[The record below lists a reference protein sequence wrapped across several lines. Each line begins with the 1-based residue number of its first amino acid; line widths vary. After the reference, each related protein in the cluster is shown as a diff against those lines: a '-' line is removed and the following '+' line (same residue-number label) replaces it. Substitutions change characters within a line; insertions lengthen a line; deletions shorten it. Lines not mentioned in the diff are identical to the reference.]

1 MNPKLDSEAPI
12 GTVAPDFPELIAM
25 FDRFSLDYCC
35 HGQNTLAEA
44 CRNAGIRI
52 GEVIAAAEAI
62 SPEPIAA
69 GDCTRMSISELCDEI
84 VRTHHAHARDLF
96 KHIARLLTKV
106 IGVHGGALP
115 ELHELNDVVRFLR
128 AEMLEHML
136 REERILFPWLRELD
150 QMESVH
156 AGLRWSVQ
164 NPIDCMVHDHEV
176 VARALV
182 RTRELSTRLQEQ
194 APGCLSMQALFV
206 ALRELEAD
214 TRHHIHKENNVLF
227 PAGLRAEAAIA
238 NRRARLEERAS

>member
-62 SPEPIAA
+62 SPEPIASS
-69 GDCTRMSISELCDEI
+69 DCTRMSISELCDEI

-96 KHIARLLTKV
+96 KHIVRLLTKV

-115 ELHELNDVVRFLR
+115 ELHEFNDVVRFLR
-128 AEMLEHML
+128 AEMLEHM
-136 REERILFPWLRELD
+136 LRELD